1 MLIRFSVENYMSFKE
16 QQIFSMAAGKSSRHP
31 SHIVSVGTNRLLK
44 SSFIFGA
51 NAAGKSNF
59 IHAVDFMRQLVTTGD
74 SKSGRSRD
82 RYFRIDPSYSKR
94 PGVFQIE
101 IAANDRFY
109 SYGFSIDYFKRE
121 FQAEWLYDVT
131 DDKEVCFFERDIEE
145 GTTKTGLKFPASSK
159 DGMRYEVYK
168 TDITASKLFLSEFA
182 KKDID
187 ETSIFWPLKV
197 VYNWFLKV
205 VVVYPY
211 SHAMKPN
218 NFFVNSSGNN
228 TALAQMLA
236 GFDTGIEEISS
247 EKKSLEE
254 ALSFMPKEDRS
265 QLISIIENDIR
276 EHEEIR
282 MSMDEGA
289 KKSISIGVNNQSFV
303 ISMENGELMADQLM
317 MNHGNKDDLFDLYDE
332 SDGTQRLFDL
342 IPAYEVVK
350 DGRVILIDEV
360 DRSFHSKLTEEFVRR
375 YFEITEGS
383 ACQMICTTHDLN
395 LMTLNLLR
403 KDEIWFAE
411 RDNEHST
418 RLYSLSEF
426 KTRNDKSVLNDYIQ
440 GRYGAI
446 PCISEIESEEA

>member
-31 SHIVSVGTNRLLK
+31 SHIVSMNGNRLLK

-59 IHAVDFMRQLVTTGD
+59 IRAIDFVRHIVISGD
-74 SKSGRSRD
+74 SKIGRSRD
-82 RYFRIDPSYSKR
+82 RYFRIDPACSER

-101 IAANDRFY
+101 LATNNGLY
-109 SYGFSIDYFKRE
+109 SYGFSIDYRNRE
-121 FQAEWLYDVT
+121 FQAEWLYDIT
-131 DDKEVCFFERDIEE
+131 NEKEICLFERDIEKNE
-145 GTTKTGLKFPASSK
+145 TKTDLKIPKNSK
-159 DGMRYEVYK
+159 DEMRYEVYK
-168 TDITASKLFLSEFA
+168 TDISSNKLFLSEFA

-187 ETSIFWPLKV
+187 ETSVFWPLKV
-197 VYNWFLKV
+197 VYNWFLKIV
-205 VVVYPY
+205 VIYPY
-211 SHAMKPN
+211 SHALELN
-218 NFFVNSSGNN
+218 SFFTNDDGNN

-236 GFDTGIEEISS
+236 GFDTGIEGIYPQ
-247 EKKSLEE
+247 KKSLEE
-254 ALSFMPKEDRS
+254 VLSFMPKEDRN
-265 QLISIIENDIR
+265 QLISMIENDIQ
-276 EHEEIR
+276 EHEDIR
-282 MSMDEGA
+282 ISMDEGA
-289 KKSISIGVNNQSFV
+289 KKSIGVNNQRFV
-303 ISMENGELMADQLM
+303 LSMENGELMADQLM

-342 IPAYEVVK
+342 IPAYQVVK
-350 DGRVILIDEV
+350 DGRVVLIDEV

-375 YFEITEGS
+375 YFELTDGS

-411 RDNEHST
+411 RDSEHST

-446 PCISEIESEEA
+446 PCISEIDNEEV

>member
-1 MLIRFSVENYMSFKE
+1 
-16 QQIFSMAAGKSSRHP
+16 
-31 SHIVSVGTNRLLK
+31 
-44 SSFIFGA
+44 
-51 NAAGKSNF
+51 
-59 IHAVDFMRQLVTTGD
+59 
-74 SKSGRSRD
+74 
-82 RYFRIDPSYSKR
+82 
-94 PGVFQIE
+94 
-101 IAANDRFY
+101 
-109 SYGFSIDYFKRE
+109 
-121 FQAEWLYDVT
+121 
-131 DDKEVCFFERDIEE
+131 
-145 GTTKTGLKFPASSK
+145 
-159 DGMRYEVYK
+159 
-168 TDITASKLFLSEFA
+168 
-182 KKDID
+182 
-187 ETSIFWPLKV
+187 
-197 VYNWFLKV
+197 
-205 VVVYPY
+205 
-211 SHAMKPN
+211 
-218 NFFVNSSGNN
+218 
-228 TALAQMLA
+228 
-236 GFDTGIEEISS
+236 
-247 EKKSLEE
+247 
-254 ALSFMPKEDRS
+254 MPKEDRS

-303 ISMENGELMADQLM
+303 LSMENGELMADQLM

>member
-16 QQIFSMAAGKSSRHP
+16 QQIFSMAAGKGSRHP
-31 SHIVSVGTNRLLK
+31 SHIVSMNGNRLLK

-59 IHAVDFMRQLVTTGD
+59 IRAIDFMRHIVISGD
-74 SKSGRSRD
+74 SKIGRSRD
-82 RYFRIDPSYSKR
+82 RYFRIDPACSEK

-101 IAANDRFY
+101 LATNNGLY
-109 SYGFSIDYFKRE
+109 SYGFSIDYKNRE
-121 FQAEWLYDVT
+121 FEAEWLYDIT
-131 DDKEVCFFERDIEE
+131 NEKEICFFERDIEKNE
-145 GTTKTGLKFPASSK
+145 TKTDLKIPQNSK
-159 DGMRYEVYK
+159 DEMRYEVYK
-168 TDITASKLFLSEFA
+168 TDISANRLLLSEIA

-187 ETSIFWPLKV
+187 EDSVFAPLKT
-197 VYNWFLKV
+197 VYNWFLKIV
-205 VVVYPY
+205 VIYPY
-211 SHAMKPN
+211 SHAREIN
-218 NFFVNSSGNN
+218 NFFVNNSGD
-228 TALAQMLA
+228 TTSLAKMLS
-236 GFDTGIEEISS
+236 GFDTGIESISS
-247 EKKSLEE
+247 QKKTLEE
-254 ALSFMPKEDRS
+254 ALSFMPKEELE
-265 QLISIIENDIR
+265 QIISIIENEIQ

-282 MSMDEGA
+282 ASMNEGA
-289 KKSISIGVNNQSFV
+289 KKSIGIDNRRFV
-303 ISMENGELMADQLM
+303 LSMEDGELMAEELM
-317 MNHGNKDDLFDLYDE
+317 MNHGNKQDLFDLFDE

-350 DGRVILIDEV
+350 NGRVVLIDEV

-375 YFEITEGS
+375 YFELTEGN

-395 LMTLNLLR
+395 LLTLNLLR

-426 KTRNDKSVLNDYIQ
+426 KTRNDKNILNDYVQ

-446 PCISEIESEEA
+446 PCISEIDSEEA

>member
-1 MLIRFSVENYMSFKE
+1 
-16 QQIFSMAAGKSSRHP
+16 
-31 SHIVSVGTNRLLK
+31 
-44 SSFIFGA
+44 
-51 NAAGKSNF
+51 
-59 IHAVDFMRQLVTTGD
+59 
-74 SKSGRSRD
+74 
-82 RYFRIDPSYSKR
+82 
-94 PGVFQIE
+94 
-101 IAANDRFY
+101 
-109 SYGFSIDYFKRE
+109 
-121 FQAEWLYDVT
+121 
-131 DDKEVCFFERDIEE
+131 
-145 GTTKTGLKFPASSK
+145 
-159 DGMRYEVYK
+159 
-168 TDITASKLFLSEFA
+168 
-182 KKDID
+182 
-187 ETSIFWPLKV
+187 
-197 VYNWFLKV
+197 
-205 VVVYPY
+205 
-211 SHAMKPN
+211 
-218 NFFVNSSGNN
+218 
-228 TALAQMLA
+228 
-236 GFDTGIEEISS
+236 
-247 EKKSLEE
+247 
-254 ALSFMPKEDRS
+254 MPKEDRS

-282 MSMDEGA
+282 MSMDEDA

-440 GRYGAI
+440 GRYGAV
-446 PCISEIESEEA
+446 PFRKRSGTAFADRAEGSAADQSETENQGYSADHDRQPYQLRKTNQQSDPAGIRKAPEGV